1 MYKNSIIVIGLLINL
16 PIYADVDMQKG
27 VYDSAEEMIEF
38 DEKMN
43 RAIAEHNQLD
53 PEDAKEASMVEDF
66 KETKSGY
73 LLTRDIPDTN
83 NTKIDV
89 KLEKGMLTISTTT
102 TEKKKIANGD
112 ITGYQSIKSSST
124 VSLFIPNDVD
134 ENKMQKSYKNG
145 VLEIRFPKKH

>member
-1 MYKNSIIVIGLLINL
+1 MYKNSIIIIGLLINL

-27 VYDSAEEMIEF
+27 VYDSAEEIIEF

-43 RAIAEHNQLD
+43 RVIAEHNMLD

-73 LLTRDIPDTN
+73 VLTRDILDVN
-83 NTKIDV
+83 NTKVDV
-89 KLEKGMLTISTTT
+89 KLEKGILTISMST
-102 TEKKKIANGD
+102 TEKEEIAKGA
-112 ITGYQSIKSSST
+112 ISGYQSIKSSSI
-124 VSLFIPNDVD
+124 VSLFIPHNAD

-145 VLEIRFPKKH
+145 VLEIRFPKK